1 MVAVGEAEVC
11 PLALAWVKVDEHRV
25 VGGSEPALAE
35 VEVHTGEAGLPAGPE
50 QGQPGRAGEG
60 GEDAATRSADLEG
73 PVFSSFPFRPGTM
86 LVRGEV
92 FKAIY
97 SS

>member
-1 MVAVGEAEVC
+1 M
-11 PLALAWVKVDEHRV
+11 
-25 VGGSEPALAE
+25 PARAS
-35 VEVHTGEAGLPAGPE
+35 AFRAGPS
-50 QGQPGRAGEG
+50 RANP
-60 GEDAATRSADLEG
+60 AAQARAAKTPRRVIGTWRG

-97 SS
+97 SSLSPARAKQAKAMAR